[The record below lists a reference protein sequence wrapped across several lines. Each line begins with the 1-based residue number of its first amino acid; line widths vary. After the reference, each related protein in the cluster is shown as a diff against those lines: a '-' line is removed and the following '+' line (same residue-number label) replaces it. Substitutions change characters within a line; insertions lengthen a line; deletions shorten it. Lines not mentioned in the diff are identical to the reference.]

1 MVLGRRDEW
10 GEHPL
15 IGRSA
20 GRFPPEPIRF
30 LGAHVVR
37 EAVARKERKEI
48 VGARPSWLASRLAS
62 LAPKGLEDKTGNP

>member
-1 MVLGRRDEW
+1 MALGRRDEW

-20 GRFPPEPIRF
+20 GKFPPEPIRF
-30 LGAHVVR
+30 LGAHMVR

-48 VGARPSWLASRLAS
+48 NDAEPSWVATMLARLAP
-62 LAPKGLEDKTGNP
+62 AGLEDKQ